1 MFLPFQVTC
10 GLRVFLF
17 ERIDYSHLFLVRAVL
32 IRKTGQMKDIAT
44 TTLGLFLFKDV
55 VFGAINLVGV
65 GLGLSGGIAYSA
77 ISYGTKQ

>member
-1 MFLPFQVTC
+1 
-10 GLRVFLF
+10 
-17 ERIDYSHLFLVRAVL
+17 
-32 IRKTGQMKDIAT
+32 MKDIAT

>member
-1 MFLPFQVTC
+1 MLA
-10 GLRVFLF
+10 L
-17 ERIDYSHLFLVRAVL
+17 L

-77 ISYGTKQ
+77 ISFGT